1 LEITQ
6 DWQLR
11 KIGNRVLG
19 NQAKA
24 TVAKWIHAI
33 CSSTSDHELT
43 NAGCVLK
50 ATQIS

>member
-19 NQAKA
+19 NQDKA

-33 CSSTSDHELT
+33 CSGTSDHELT
-43 NAGCVLK
+43 NAGCIK
-50 ATQIS
+50 NNTN